1 MKLITAIVNKEDSK
15 NVCNELLK
23 SKFYVTRL
31 ATTGGF
37 LMAGNMTLLICTDD
51 GDLLAHLG
59 HNAQVMG
66 DHDDG
71 HAQLVAQVVHQLQ
84 DLCLDR
90 HVQRGGRLV
99 GDQQLRLT
107 GQRNG
112 DHNALAHTAGQLVR
126 VLLQAA
132 VRLVDADQLQQLPSA
147 GPSFLLGLFG
157 VQQDDLDDLVADG
170 VHRVQARH
178 RVLEDDGDLVAAN
191 FAELLLGHFVDLVAI
206 EPHRAADQPA
216 GVGGQAHDGVGRDR
230 LAGAGLADDAQHVA
244 LVHAEGHAVQRLDL
258 ARGGEEGQAF
268 VLDFKNFFAHVAPPS
283 LFSS

>member
-1 MKLITAIVNKEDSK
+1 
-15 NVCNELLK
+15 
-23 SKFYVTRL
+23 
-31 ATTGGF
+31 
-37 LMAGNMTLLICTDD
+37 
-51 GDLLAHLG
+51 
-59 HNAQVMG
+59 MG
-66 DHDDG
+66 DHDNG

-84 DLCLDR
+84 DLRLDR

-99 GDQQLRLT
+99 SDQQLRLT
-107 GQRNG
+107 GQCNG
-112 DHNALAHTAGQLVR
+112 DHDALAHTAGQLVR

-132 VRLVDADQLQQLPSA
+132 VRLVDADQLQQLLSA
-147 GPSFLLGLFG
+147 GPGFLLGLFG

-170 VHRVQARH
+170 VHRVQTRH
-178 RVLEDDGDLVAAN
+178 RVLEDDGDLVAADL
-191 FAELLLGHFVDLVAI
+191 AELLLGHFVDLVAV
-206 EPHRAADQPA
+206 EPHRAADQTA
-216 GVGGQAHDGVGRDR
+216 GVSGQAHDGIRRDR

>member
-1 MKLITAIVNKEDSK
+1 
-15 NVCNELLK
+15 
-23 SKFYVTRL
+23 
-31 ATTGGF
+31 
-37 LMAGNMTLLICTDD
+37 
-51 GDLLAHLG
+51 
-59 HNAQVMG
+59 MG

-84 DLCLDR
+84 DLRLDR

-99 GDQQLRLT
+99 GDQQLRLA

-112 DHNALAHTAGQLVR
+112 DHDALAHTAGQLVR

-147 GPSFLLGLFG
+147 GPGFLLGLFG

-178 RVLEDDGDLVAAN
+178 GVLEDDGDLVAAN
-191 FAELLLGHFVDLVAI
+191 FAELLLGHFVDLVAV
-206 EPHRAADQPA
+206 EPHRAADQTS